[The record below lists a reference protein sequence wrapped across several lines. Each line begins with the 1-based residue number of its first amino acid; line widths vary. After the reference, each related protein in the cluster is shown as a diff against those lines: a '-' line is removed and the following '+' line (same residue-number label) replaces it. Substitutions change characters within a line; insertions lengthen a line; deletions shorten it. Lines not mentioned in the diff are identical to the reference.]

1 MHVMGFEPSRA
12 SLSYRFFRFLFRVI
26 FRVWFRWR
34 VHHRERVPA
43 QGSVILA
50 SNHVCYFDPVF
61 VVCALSRMVVG
72 LARADSFRFIV
83 NGVLLRSWGVV
94 PVDQSGTGR
103 GLKTFLNRL
112 RAGDAVVMYPEG
124 TRSYSGQIQAP
135 QAGVGL
141 IIIKNDAPVVPV
153 KVSGAFEA
161 YGRHHFFPRPYK
173 VEIKFGEPLDFAELR
188 AEAKQTKDKERLKEL
203 YQQAAIDLLH
213 AIATM
218 EQGPDKK

>member
-12 SLSYRFFRFLFRVI
+12 SFSYRSFRFLFQGI
-26 FRVWFRWR
+26 FRVWFRWC

-61 VVCALSRMVVG
+61 VVCALRRMVVG
-72 LARADSFRFIV
+72 LARADAFRFFV
-83 NGVLLRSWGVV
+83 NGVLLLSWGVV
-94 PVDQSGTGR
+94 PVDQAGTGR

-112 RAGDAVVMYPEG
+112 RAGDAVIMYPEG

-153 KVSGAFEA
+153 KVFGAFEA

-213 AIATM
+213 TIATM
-218 EQGPDKK
+218 EPGPDKK

>member
-1 MHVMGFEPSRA
+1 MGFEPSRA
-12 SLSYRFFRFLFRVI
+12 SFSYRSFRFLFRVI

-61 VVCALSRMVVG
+61 VVCALRRMVVG
-72 LARADSFRFIV
+72 LARADAFRFFV
-83 NGVLLRSWGVV
+83 NGVLLHSWGVV

-112 RAGDAVVMYPEG
+112 RAGDAVIMYPEG

-153 KVSGAFEA
+153 KVFGAFEA

-188 AEAKQTKDKERLKEL
+188 AEAKQTKDKKRLKEL
-203 YQQAAIDLLH
+203 YQQATSDLLH

-218 EQGPDKK
+218 DPGPDKE

>member
-1 MHVMGFEPSRA
+1 MGFNPSRA
-12 SLSYRFFRFLFRVI
+12 SFSYRSFRFLFRVI

-34 VHHRERVPA
+34 VYRRERVPA
-43 QGSVILA
+43 QGSLILA

-61 VVCALSRMVVG
+61 VVCALRRVVVG
-72 LARADSFRFIV
+72 LARADAFRFFL

-94 PVDQSGTGR
+94 PVDKSGSGS
-103 GLKTFLNRL
+103 GLKTFLTRL
-112 RAGDAVVMYPEG
+112 RAGDAVIMYPEG

-135 QAGVGL
+135 QTGVGL

-153 KVSGAFEA
+153 KVFGAFEA

-188 AEAKQTKDKERLKEL
+188 AEAKQTKDKKRLKEL
-203 YQQAAIDLLH
+203 YQQATSDLLH

-218 EQGPDKK
+218 DPGPDKE

>member
-1 MHVMGFEPSRA
+1 VHVMGFEPSRA
-12 SLSYRFFRFLFRVI
+12 SFSYRSFRFLFRVI

-34 VHHRERVPA
+34 VCHRERVPA
-43 QGSVILA
+43 QGGVILA

-72 LARADSFRFIV
+72 LARADAFRFFV

-112 RAGDAVVMYPEG
+112 RAGDAVGMYPEG

-153 KVSGAFEA
+153 KVFGAFEA
-161 YGRHHFFPRPYK
+161 YGRHHFFPRPYQ

-188 AEAKQTKDKERLKEL
+188 AEAKQTKDKKRLKEL

-213 AIATM
+213 AIVTM
-218 EQGPDKK
+218 DPGPDKE

>member
-1 MHVMGFEPSRA
+1 MHVMGFNPSRA
-12 SLSYRFFRFLFRVI
+12 SFSYRSFRFLFRVI

-34 VHHRERVPA
+34 VYRRERVPA
-43 QGSVILA
+43 QGSLILA

-61 VVCALSRMVVG
+61 VVCALRRVVVG
-72 LARADSFRFIV
+72 LARADAFRFFL

-94 PVDQSGTGR
+94 PVDKSGSGS
-103 GLKTFLNRL
+103 GLKTFLTRL
-112 RAGDAVVMYPEG
+112 RAGDAVIMYPEG

-135 QAGVGL
+135 QTGVGL

-153 KVSGAFEA
+153 KVFGAFEA

-188 AEAKQTKDKERLKEL
+188 AEAKQTKDKKRLKEL
-203 YQQAAIDLLH
+203 YQQATSDLLH

-218 EQGPDKK
+218 DPGPDKE

>member
-1 MHVMGFEPSRA
+1 MGFNPSRT
-12 SLSYRFFRFLFRVI
+12 SFSYRSFRFLFRVI

-34 VHHRERVPA
+34 VYRRERVPA
-43 QGSVILA
+43 QGSLILA

-61 VVCALSRMVVG
+61 VVCALRRVVVG
-72 LARADSFRFIV
+72 LARADAFRFFL

-94 PVDQSGTGR
+94 PVDKSGSGS
-103 GLKTFLNRL
+103 GLKTFLTRL
-112 RAGDAVVMYPEG
+112 RAGDAVIMYPEG

-135 QAGVGL
+135 QTGVGL

-153 KVSGAFEA
+153 KVFGAFEA

-188 AEAKQTKDKERLKEL
+188 AEAKQTKDKKRLKEL
-203 YQQAAIDLLH
+203 YQHATSDLLH

-218 EQGPDKK
+218 DPGPDKE